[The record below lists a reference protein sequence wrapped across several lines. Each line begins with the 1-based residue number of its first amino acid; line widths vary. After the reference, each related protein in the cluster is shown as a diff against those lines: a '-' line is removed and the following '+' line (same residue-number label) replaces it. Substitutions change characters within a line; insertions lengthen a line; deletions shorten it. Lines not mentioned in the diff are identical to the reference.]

1 MKAFVDKL
9 IAWGPQGLFLLAF
22 LDGIGVPL
30 PGGVDSLLVLLAA
43 TNPENAYLY
52 AAVTLVAS
60 LLGGVSLFLIARKG
74 GQKLLDKHTAR
85 GRGARFK
92 LWFLSYGLI
101 TVFVPAF
108 VIIPMPLKVFVVCA
122 GTMGV
127 PLRWYVLTLL
137 LARIPRFFG
146 LAWLGANYG
155 KDAWPWIKSH
165 AWHMGGIA
173 IALFAGIYLAIRFL
187 THPERKAV
195 AATE

>member
-43 TNPENAYLY
+43 TDPANAYLY
-52 AAVTLVAS
+52 ASVTLAAS
-60 LLGGVSLFLIARKG
+60 LLGGISLFLIARKG
-74 GQKLLDKHTAR
+74 GERLLERYTSR

-108 VIIPMPLKVFVVCA
+108 VIIPMPLKIFVICA
-122 GTMGV
+122 GAMGIQ
-127 PLRWYVLTLL
+127 LRWYVLTLL
-137 LARIPRFFG
+137 LARVPRFFG
-146 LAWLGANYG
+146 LAWLGAAYG
-155 KDAWPWIKSH
+155 KEAWPWIKSH
-165 AWHMGGIA
+165 GWHMGGIA
-173 IALFAGIYLAIRFL
+173 VALFAGIYLATRYL
-187 THPERKAV
+187 SHPDGPAV
-195 AATE
+195 ASE